1 MGKGR
6 LRAPFSF
13 GVQMAKKKSVKGKSV
28 SLKKLVSSLEKKLN
42 EAEKEQEM
50 REKWKN
56 PGARI
61 DEKRFF

>member
-1 MGKGR
+1 
-6 LRAPFSF
+6 
-13 GVQMAKKKSVKGKSV
+13 MAKKKSVKGKSV

-42 EAEKEQEM
+42 EAEKEHEM
-50 REKWKN
+50 REKWKH